1 MHRKLTREGD
11 KHRKPLPFTTAEI
24 NAVLERLRS
33 ECSDQTLLNSIHFG
47 PTALTF
53 VRRLLMAGGTIVT
66 DTYLLANDVDT
77 SLLGQNGARVMCFI
91 DEPYVVSLAEARRAT
106 RAEVAVDHALAL
118 PGPKLMVVGS
128 APTALHRLAPPVCA
142 DDGCLRSYRAER
154 LCQRHPA
161 QRAPVGKRPG
171 EHCCARQ
178 KRWRRRYRYV
188 AQRHPGRG
196 AMKHSRAKLL

>member
-128 APTALHRLAPPVCA
+128 APTALHRLVQRRQSAPMTDVCVLTA
-142 DDGCLRSYRAER
+142 LSGFASAIQLKER
-154 LCQRHPA
+154 LWESDLASIVVR
-161 QRAPVGKRPG
+161 GKKG
-171 EHCCARQ
+171 
-178 KRWRRRYRYV
+178 
-188 AQRHPGRG
+188 G
-196 AMKHSRAKLL
+196 AAVTAMLLNAILAEVQ

>member
-118 PGPKLMVVGS
+118 PGPKLMVVGQR
-128 APTALHRLAPPVCA
+128 AHRLAPAGAAPPV
-142 DDGCLRSYRAER
+142 
-154 LCQRHPA
+154 
-161 QRAPVGKRPG
+161 
-171 EHCCARQ
+171 
-178 KRWRRRYRYV
+178 WRR
-188 AQRHPGRG
+188 
-196 AMKHSRAKLL
+196 

>member
-1 MHRKLTREGD
+1 MWT
-11 KHRKPLPFTTAEI
+11 PP
-24 NAVLERLRS
+24 
-33 ECSDQTLLNSIHFG
+33 CW
-47 PTALTF
+47 
-53 VRRLLMAGGTIVT
+53 
-66 DTYLLANDVDT
+66 
-77 SLLGQNGARVMCFI
+77 GQNGARVMCFI

-128 APTALHRLAPPVCA
+128 APTALHRLVQRRQSAPMTDVCVLTA
-142 DDGCLRSYRAER
+142 LSGFASAIQLKER
-154 LCQRHPA
+154 LWESDLASIVVR
-161 QRAPVGKRPG
+161 G
-171 EHCCARQ
+171 Q